1 MTDYTSAQT
10 ALEAAIGG
18 DLVEE
23 YEIRKDGRRVK
34 RGTVE
39 SQVKTA
45 ALLEGLV
52 NRRANGMFRVAKLQ
66 EPTD

>member
-1 MTDYTSAQT
+1 MTDYTNAQT

-23 YEIRKDGRRVK
+23 YEIRKDGQRVK
-34 RGTVE
+34 RGTVK
-39 SQVKTA
+39 SQLEA
-45 ALLEGLV
+45 ATLLEGLIH
-52 NRRANGMFRVAKLQ
+52 RRANGMFRVAKLQ